1 MEKALRDRLLK
12 FEDELNLSGGDI
24 GPEDLKEATLFTLK
38 ALGAH
43 LKEKKGYATYE
54 IDTID
59 QAIVI
64 VELNFA
70 E

>member
-12 FEDELNLSGGDI
+12 SEDEVSLSGDSN
-24 GPEDLKEATLFTLK
+24 PEDLKEATLFTLK

-59 QAIVI
+59 QAISI
-64 VELNFA
+64 VEINFA
-70 E
+70 G

>member
-12 FEDELNLSGGDI
+12 FEDEVSLSGDSS
-24 GPEDLKEATLFTLK
+24 PEDLKEATLFTLK
-38 ALGAH
+38 ALKAY
-43 LKEKKGYATYE
+43 LQEKKGYANYE

-70 E
+70 A

>member
-12 FEDELNLSGGDI
+12 FEDLSMS
-24 GPEDLKEATLFTLK
+24 PEDLKEATLFTLK
-38 ALGAH
+38 ALKAY
-43 LKEKKGYATYE
+43 LQEKKGYATYE

-70 E
+70 A

>member
-12 FEDELNLSGGDI
+12 FEDLSTS
-24 GPEDLKEATLFTLK
+24 PEDLKEATLFTLQ
-38 ALGAH
+38 ALRAH
-43 LKEKKGYATYE
+43 LKEKKPYATYE
-54 IDTID
+54 IETID

>member
-12 FEDELNLSGGDI
+12 FEDEVSLSSDS
-24 GPEDLKEATLFTLK
+24 GPKDLKEATLFTLK
-38 ALGAH
+38 ALKAY
-43 LKEKKGYATYE
+43 LQEKKGYATYE

-64 VELNFA
+64 VEINFA
-70 E
+70 A

>member
-12 FEDELNLSGGDI
+12 FADELNWSGDI
-24 GPEDLKEATLFTLK
+24 GPEDLKEATLFTLQ

>member
-12 FEDELNLSGGDI
+12 SEDEVSLSGDSS
-24 GPEDLKEATLFTLK
+24 PEDLKEATLFTLQ
-38 ALGAH
+38 ALRAH
-43 LKEKKGYATYE
+43 LKEKKPYATYE
-54 IDTID
+54 IETID